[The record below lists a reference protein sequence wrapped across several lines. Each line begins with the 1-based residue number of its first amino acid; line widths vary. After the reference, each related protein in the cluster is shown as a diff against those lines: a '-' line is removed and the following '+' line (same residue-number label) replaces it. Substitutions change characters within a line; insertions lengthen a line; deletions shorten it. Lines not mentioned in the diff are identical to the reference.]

1 MNDDK
6 KIQTASLGRLWGHL
20 ERKINFSD
28 DSISIIEN
36 SNLISS
42 TTHSFEIIYPGHLS
56 SKEIDRLEIIENWP
70 LIKSLKKDKILLKK
84 SYLNEYSYA

>member
-1 MNDDK
+1 M
-6 KIQTASLGRLWGHL
+6 KISSQERLGGHP
-20 ERKINFSD
+20 ERKIDISD
-28 DSISIIEN
+28 DSISNIQN
-36 SNLISS
+36 SKLIFS
-42 TTHSFEIIYPGHLS
+42 TTNSFEIIYPEHLS